1 MYRRYGYRS
10 IRPNLEP
17 SSTAASKNLTQ
28 RPNLKFH
35 QRPNLKFHH
44 FSFSGR
50 TFAIFQDAFL
60 SFPVSLSI
68 NIFLR
73 CCTSCRKNVSLLPLS
88 VSPPVSN
95 TIMHITTASGISE
108 ITMTK
113 FYSINRHTH
122 PQFISLFST
131 HPASFLAGG
140 SGEGCYLVS
149 FPCLANEE
157 VNHSCEPKRA
167 LLLSFKKRPPRPC
180 NFGVL
185 LHVTPGQQRH
195 PKGGRKPTRAEVTK
209 ISSL

>member
-1 MYRRYGYRS
+1 M
-10 IRPNLEP
+10 
-17 SSTAASKNLTQ
+17 Q
-28 RPNLKFH
+28 RA
-35 QRPNLKFHH
+35 NLKFHH

-50 TFAIFQDAFL
+50 TCAIFQDASL

-88 VSPPVSN
+88 VSLVVSS
-95 TIMHITTASGISE
+95 TITHITTTSGISE

-167 LLLSFKKRPPRPC
+167 LLLSFSKRASGP
-180 NFGVL
+180 VL
-185 LHVTPGQQRH
+185 SGCYCP
-195 PKGGRKPTRAEVTK
+195 
-209 ISSL
+209 